1 MTMLSNIVFL
11 EVEKEDEIQIHSA
24 FPNAKIDAGVLTEDE
39 IIQKYGDVE
48 ILCPFIY
55 TKITRKVIQNLPNLK
70 LIVTRSVGYDHIDL
84 KIAKERGIPVC
95 NVPDYGSHV
104 IAEHVFALLLST
116 IRCVKEGDEKV
127 EKCSFDFHGLR
138 GVALKG
144 KTLGLIG
151 TGKIGKNVARIAS
164 LGFLMDVIAY
174 DVQQDTDAARENH
187 FTYVDKIEEVFEKS
201 DIISLHVPFLPSTK
215 HLINKE
221 TIGKMRDKVI
231 IINTARGGVIQ
242 TSALVEALKSG
253 KISYA
258 ALDVLEHEKNIMEN
272 EELIHLPNVVV
283 TPHIAFYADDSMR
296 KMYSESL
303 LSIERF
309 IENKELVHQVMG
321 V

>member
-1 MTMLSNIVFL
+1 MKSSKIVFF
-11 EVEKEDEIQIHSA
+11 EVEEMDEKQILTT
-24 FPNAKIDAGVLTEDE
+24 FPNAKIEPKVLSENE
-39 IIQKYGDVE
+39 IIKKYKDTE

-55 TKITRKVIQNLPNLK
+55 TKITKKVIQNLPNLK
-70 LIVTRSVGYDHIDL
+70 LIITRSVGYDHIDL
-84 KIAKERGIPVC
+84 KAAKERGIPVC

-127 EKCSFDFHGLR
+127 ERCEFDFHGLR

-164 LGFLMDVIAY
+164 LGFLMDVVAFDIN
-174 DVQQDTDAARENH
+174 QDTEAARENH
-187 FTYVDKIEEVFEKS
+187 FAYVDQIDEVFEKS

-215 HLINKE
+215 HLINKK
-221 TIGKMRDKVI
+221 TIQKMRNGVI
-231 IINTARGGVIQ
+231 LINTARGGIIETKAFVK
-242 TSALVEALKSG
+242 ALKSK

-258 ALDVLEHEKNIMEN
+258 ALDVLEHEKNIAEN
-272 EELIHLPNVVV
+272 SELIHLPNVVV
-283 TPHIAFYADDSMR
+283 TPHIAFYADDSMH
-296 KMYSESL
+296 KMYLESI

-309 IENKELVHQVMG
+309 IKNEELIHQVVG
-321 V
+321 E